1 MNNTTT
7 IRLMAPLA
15 VGAALVW
22 FLGYPGAEGRWLSIA
37 LLLALCFISAL
48 RFGHSLKIQRQQPT
62 PIASPLLSGL
72 FTGVVDW
79 LLSLLFATRFLTASK
94 DTLDGVVMGL
104 MFYPP
109 VWLIFMFRAL
119 RHLRRA
125 S

>member
-22 FLGYPGAEGRWLSIA
+22 FLGYPGVEGRWLSIA

-72 FTGVVDW
+72 IFIQTLYHRVVNVAVSAQVKVKRAYDIEN
-79 LLSLLFATRFLTASK
+79 FA
-94 DTLDGVVMGL
+94 
-104 MFYPP
+104 
-109 VWLIFMFRAL
+109 
-119 RHLRRA
+119 
-125 S
+125 

>member
-72 FTGVVDW
+72 FTGVVD
-79 LLSLLFATRFLTASK
+79 FATRVLTASK

-109 VWLIFMFRAL
+109 VWLIFMFLAL